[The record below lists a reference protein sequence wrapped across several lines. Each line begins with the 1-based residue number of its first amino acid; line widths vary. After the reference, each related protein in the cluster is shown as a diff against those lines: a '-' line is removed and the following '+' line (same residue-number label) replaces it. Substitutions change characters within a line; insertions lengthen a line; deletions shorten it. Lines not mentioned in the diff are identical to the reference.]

1 MENALTPNTKKQWL
15 AAAGCAAAVLIV
27 CALPFADRDL
37 VAGHDAVF
45 HILRLEGLA
54 AALGGGASI
63 PVRVYSL
70 ILGGY
75 GYAAG
80 LFYPDL
86 LLYPAALARVA
97 VLGPELAFKFLML
110 GCVALQCV
118 TSSFAGRAI
127 GKSHF
132 AGCAFMVLYG
142 LCQYHFTNL
151 YIRSAVGEV
160 QAMAFLPLA
169 VWGLW
174 DLTEEGAKKPWL
186 LFLGFT
192 GLMLSHT
199 VSLALMGLVAVA
211 WVLARLPRMLN
222 RRALAAG
229 FGAAAACLAVSC
241 YYWLPVLEQ
250 FTADTFKVS
259 AEPLTRLAYNYL
271 TLADIFD
278 PASYTGLGLG
288 GMILVP
294 LTVAAGVWLARK
306 GRRCR
311 RGWVFLAVGAA
322 LTFATLNWVPW
333 ARLDETVL
341 TSVQFPWRLNAFG
354 QMFLCLGAACL
365 LAGFPAKRV
374 RAAALA
380 ACFALSLANLACLWP
395 TIPELVNYGRN
406 YFPGQRGETF
416 DLVGAEWLPAG
427 VNTIE
432 FAFEPGAQYTNS
444 EGVFIGNYLPNG
456 DFVADFDG
464 APGLWGIPKL
474 WYKGYSAWVEPAGGG
489 EAIPVPLH
497 KDAGGRVELDVPEG
511 LPAGRLVV
519 SYTGTTLQHIS
530 DWVSGLSALA
540 LAGAA
545 AAHALRR
552 RRKVK

>member
-1 MENALTPNTKKQWL
+1 MENTLTPNTKKQWL
-15 AAAGCAAAVLIV
+15 AAAVCAAAVLIV

-118 TSSFAGRAI
+118 TSYFAGRAI

-132 AGCAFMVLYG
+132 AGCTFMVLYG

-192 GLMLSHT
+192 GLVLSHT
-199 VSLALMGLVAVA
+199 VSLALMGLVAVV
-211 WVLARLPRMLN
+211 WVLVRLPRMLN

-294 LTVAAGVWLARK
+294 LTVAAGVCVPDG
-306 GRRCR
+306 GR
-311 RGWVFLAVGAA
+311 GAH
-322 LTFATLNWVPW
+322 LRHP
-333 ARLDETVL
+333 E
-341 TSVQFPWRLNAFG
+341 
-354 QMFLCLGAACL
+354 LGAL
-365 LAGFPAKRV
+365 V
-374 RAAALA
+374 RA
-380 ACFALSLANLACLWP
+380 
-395 TIPELVNYGRN
+395 G
-406 YFPGQRGETF
+406 
-416 DLVGAEWLPAG
+416 
-427 VNTIE
+427 
-432 FAFEPGAQYTNS
+432 
-444 EGVFIGNYLPNG
+444 
-456 DFVADFDG
+456 
-464 APGLWGIPKL
+464 
-474 WYKGYSAWVEPAGGG
+474 
-489 EAIPVPLH
+489 
-497 KDAGGRVELDVPEG
+497 
-511 LPAGRLVV
+511 
-519 SYTGTTLQHIS
+519 
-530 DWVSGLSALA
+530 
-540 LAGAA
+540 
-545 AAHALRR
+545 
-552 RRKVK
+552 